1 MNLLTNRNIDREAEV
16 VVHIKIIE
24 VVIKEV
30 RKWFTK
36 LK

>member
-1 MNLLTNRNIDREAEV
+1 MNLLTNRNIDREVEV
-16 VVHIKIIE
+16 VVHIKITE

-30 RKWFTK
+30 SKWYTK